1 MNTAIRHTTSDRN
14 RALARLRTFTTGTAI
29 ASVAAFAGFGSL
41 AALTNPGHSATS
53 TSSGGATQATVPYS
67 NGDTSSNG
75 GSNDGSNGDDGTNAT
90 TLTPNLGIPTTPFLN
105 VAGPAQV
112 TTGGS

>member
-53 TSSGGATQATVPYS
+53 TSSGGATQVTVPYS
-67 NGDTSSNG
+67 NGNTS
-75 GSNDGSNGDDGTNAT
+75 SNDGSNGDDGTNATT